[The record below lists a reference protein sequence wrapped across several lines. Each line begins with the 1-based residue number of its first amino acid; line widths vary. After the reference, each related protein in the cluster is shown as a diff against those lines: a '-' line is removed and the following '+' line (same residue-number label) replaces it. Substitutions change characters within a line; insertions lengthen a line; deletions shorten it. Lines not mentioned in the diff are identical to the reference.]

1 MPTVRVPAFGRSG
14 GADFGLYSCSIRHG
28 DTAQAAVDR
37 SQATDH
43 GGKGHAAAGTDL
55 VDMTAAP
62 DLVVGDDG
70 NARCRWGASDDLY
83 RAYHDTE
90 WGRPVTDERGL
101 YEKLCL
107 ECLQSGLSWALILRK
122 RDGIRDAFAGFD
134 PDTVAAFG
142 AAELAALLQDPRV
155 IRNRRKLEAI
165 VRNAEATVSMRDETP
180 LPELVWSF
188 RLPDRAAA
196 PRSYDDLAPTTPESK
211 ALAKELKRRGFVF
224 VGPTTVYSTMQAVGV
239 VNDHL
244 AGCFVRD
251 DVEAARRGFSAAD
264 R

>member
-1 MPTVRVPAFGRSG
+1 MSWFCAPRAVFGRHS
-14 GADFGLYSCSIRHG
+14 AEVRDG
-28 DTAQAAVDR
+28 DLAQAAVSR
-37 SQATDH
+37 SQGA
-43 GGKGHAAAGTDL
+43 GHDGSGHRAARGAFPP
-55 VDMTAAP
+55 VTANR

-70 NARCRWGASDDLY
+70 NARCRWGASDERY
-83 RAYHDTE
+83 RDYHDRE

-122 RDGIRDAFAGFD
+122 RDGIRDALAEFD
-134 PDTVAAFG
+134 PDRVARFG
-142 AAELAALLQDPRV
+142 AREFAKLLEDERV

-165 VRNAEATVSMRDETP
+165 VQNARATVAMRAGTP
-180 LPELVWSF
+180 LPDLVWSF
-188 RLPDRAAA
+188 ADARPRPA
-196 PRSYDDLAPTTPESK
+196 PRSYADLPPQTVTSK
-211 ALAKELKRRGFVF
+211 RLAKELKQQGFAF
-224 VGPTTVYSTMQAVGV
+224 VGPTTVYATMQAVGV

-251 DVEAARRGFSAAD
+251 DVEAAQKAARSSFFAAD